1 MSTGGPRAHRS
12 RRHRPGGRVRTDIM
26 ALLVIG
32 AMAALAAT
40 AANAVT
46 KRTNPNPPDKCP
58 SGLQVLQ
65 PVTTGSHALTYEA
78 EAGSISLVVRS
89 TSDGPVVDF
98 TTDGPTHLVDRVIVK
113 RGDGAMHFDYR
124 PDGTTSGTGLRA
136 PTNPSTGKNHVP
148 SYLCVATRLKPP
160 PPVDVCPNI
169 PGNQAEI
176 PPGMIKD
183 EAGNCVTPP
192 PTDVCPNIP
201 GNQATIPPGM
211 IKDANGNCVTPPPPP
226 PTDVCPNIP
235 GVQET
240 VPPGMIK
247 DASGNC
253 VTPPPPPTDVCPN
266 IPGVQETIPPGMI
279 KDASGNCVTPP
290 PPPPPPPNVDL
301 TIAKEDSADPISV
314 GRVVQYTITVTNNG
328 PGKATDVVVT
338 DTVPAG
344 LEIVSVR
351 ANQGTCSTSG
361 RVITCR
367 LGGLTPRSKAVVK
380 VRARGTVPGS
390 VVNTARVT
398 GDQPDPNPNNNT
410 TSETTRIV
418 APFQPPEVR
427 CDSVTVGRRTIS
439 VGSRTTLRV
448 FVKANGRPLAG
459 ERVRVS
465 GAGISVSARTN
476 GRGVAVVSVRAVR
489 PGVVTIRVAGETCAR
504 RIGAVDRGQ
513 PDLTG

>member
-1 MSTGGPRAHRS
+1 MGTVGTRAD
-12 RRHRPGGRVRTDIM
+12 RPGGRFRTDIM
-26 ALLVIG
+26 ALLVVG
-32 AMAALAAT
+32 ALAALAAT

-46 KRTNPNPPDKCP
+46 KRTNPNPPGKCAE
-58 SGLQVLQ
+58 LQVIQ
-65 PVTTGSHALTYEA
+65 PVATGSFAIDYGA
-78 EAGSISLVVRS
+78 EPGTISLVVRN
-89 TSDGPVVDF
+89 TSEGPLVDF

-113 RGDGAMHFDYR
+113 RADGAMHFDYR
-124 PDGTTSGTGLRA
+124 PDGVTSATGLHA
-136 PTNPSTGKNHVP
+136 PRNPSTGKYHVP
-148 SYLCVATRLKPP
+148 SYLCVATRLK

-192 PTDVCPNIP
+192 TDVCPNIP
-201 GNQATIPPGM
+201 GLQETIPPGM
-211 IKDANGNCVTPPPPP
+211 IKDAGGNCVTPPPPP

-235 GVQET
+235 GIQET
-240 VPPGMIK
+240 VPTGMVK

-253 VTPPPPPTDVCPN
+253 VTPPPPA
-266 IPGVQETIPPGMI
+266 PPE
-279 KDASGNCVTPP
+279 
-290 PPPPPPPNVDL
+290 VDL
-301 TIAKEDSADPISV
+301 VIAKEDSADPISV
-314 GRVVQYTITVTNNG
+314 GRTVLYTITVRNNG
-328 PGKATDVVVT
+328 PGKATGVVVT
-338 DTVPAG
+338 DTLPAG

-361 RVITCR
+361 RVVTCR

-380 VRARGTVPGS
+380 VRARGTAPGS

-398 GDQPDPNPNNNT
+398 GDQPDPTPGDNT

-418 APFQPPEVR
+418 APFQPPEAR

-439 VGSRTTLRV
+439 VGARTTLRV
-448 FVKANGRPLAG
+448 FVKANGRALAG

-476 GRGVAVVSVRAVR
+476 RRGVAVVTVRAAR
-489 PGVVTIRVAGETCAR
+489 PGIVTIRVAGETCAR
-504 RIGAVDRGQ
+504 RIGAVDRSQ